1 LIYEKEK
8 LEEEINNLELN
19 IKYLK
24 TKVFDIDIILD
35 SPLSEKITE
44 IYIKKCGKKYNLLD
58 KKVQNKL
65 F

>member
-44 IYIKKCGKKYNLLD
+44 IYIKKC
-58 KKVQNKL
+58 
-65 F
+65 